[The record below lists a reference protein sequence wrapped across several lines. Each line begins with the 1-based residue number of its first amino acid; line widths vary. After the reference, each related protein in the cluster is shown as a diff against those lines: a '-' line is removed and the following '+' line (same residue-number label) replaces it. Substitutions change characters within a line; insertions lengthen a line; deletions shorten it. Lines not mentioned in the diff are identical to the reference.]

1 MLRYLI
7 IRVGQA
13 IIVVLIVT
21 LLIFAMIHLLP
32 GNPARAL
39 LGPRAS
45 PRALAQFEQANGYNQ
60 SIPVQYWDYMVRL
73 VHGNLGFSYKNNL
86 PVSRLIA
93 EDLPKTILL
102 VGLAFLFGLV
112 LAIPIGLYQAIRVT
126 GRFDKVMTALT
137 FVLYAMPSFWLAL
150 LLIYGLA
157 IQLHVF
163 PFEAPQGGTIGSIL
177 AHPLG
182 LVLPVV
188 TLGLGI
194 MAGFVR
200 YVRSSALD
208 SLVQDYVI
216 ACRAKGMSERRVIG
230 RHVLRNSI
238 VPVIT
243 LLGASIPYALSG
255 AIIIEA
261 VFNFP
266 GMGLLFWTAA
276 QSCDFSVLI
285 GCTLVVATGAV
296 VGSLAVDLMYMV
308 LDPRVRTA

>member
-1 MLRYLI
+1 MIRYLL

-13 IIVVLIVT
+13 VIVVLIVT
-21 LLIFAMIHLLP
+21 LLVFAMIHLLP
-32 GNPARAL
+32 GNPARSL
-39 LGPRAS
+39 LGTRAS
-45 PRALAQFEQANGYNQ
+45 PEVLARFERANGYNEPV
-60 SIPVQYWDYMVRL
+60 PVQYWDYMGRL
-73 VHGNLGFSYKNNL
+73 LHGNLGFSYKSNL
-86 PVSRLIA
+86 PVSSLIA

-102 VGLAFLFGLV
+102 VGLAFALGLA

-126 GRFDKVMTALT
+126 GRFDKLMTGVT
-137 FVLYAMPSFWLAL
+137 FIVYAMPSFWLAL
-150 LLIYGLA
+150 LLIYGFA
-157 IQLHVF
+157 IQLHIL
-163 PFEAPQGGTIGSIL
+163 PFEAPQGGSIGAIL

-208 SLVQDYVI
+208 SLIQDYVI
-216 ACRAKGMSERRVIG
+216 ACRAKGMSEKRIII

-238 VPVIT
+238 VPVVT

-266 GMGLLFWTAA
+266 GMGLLFWNAA
-276 QSCDFSVLI
+276 QSRDFAVLI

-296 VGSLAVDLMYMV
+296 VGSLIVDLSYVV
-308 LDPRVRTA
+308 LDPRVRRG

>member
-1 MLRYLI
+1 VTRYLI
-7 IRVGQA
+7 IRIAQA
-13 IIVVLIVT
+13 ILVILIVT
-21 LLIFAMIHLLP
+21 LLVFAMIHLLP
-32 GNPARAL
+32 GNPARSL

-45 PRALAQFEQANGYNQ
+45 PQVLARFEQANGYNK

-73 VHGNLGFSYKNNL
+73 LHGNLGFSYKANL
-86 PVSRLIA
+86 SVTHLIS

-102 VGLAFLFGLV
+102 VGLAFVFGLA
-112 LAIPIGLYQAIRVT
+112 LAIPVGLYQAIRVT
-126 GRFDKVMTALT
+126 GRFDKIMTAIT

-157 IQLHVF
+157 IELHVF
-163 PFEAPQGGTIGSIL
+163 PFEAPQGGSIGAIL

-200 YVRSSALD
+200 YIRSSALD
-208 SLVQDYVI
+208 SLIQDYVI
-216 ACRAKGMSERRVIG
+216 ACRAKGMTERRVIA

-238 VPVIT
+238 TPVIT

-276 QSCDFSVLI
+276 QSRDFAVLI

-296 VGSLAVDLMYMV
+296 VGSLVVDLLYMV
-308 LDPRVRTA
+308 LDPRVRNG

>member
-1 MLRYLI
+1 VVRYLI
-7 IRVGQA
+7 TRIGQA
-13 IIVVLIVT
+13 ILVVLIVT
-21 LLIFAMIHLLP
+21 LLVFAMNHLLP
-32 GNPARAL
+32 GNPARTL

-45 PRALAQFEQANGYNQ
+45 PLDLARFEKANGYNE
-60 SIPVQYWDYMVRL
+60 SIPVQYWDYMIRL
-73 VHGNLGFSYKNNL
+73 LHGNLGFSYKHNL
-86 PVSRLIA
+86 SVATLIS
-93 EDLPKTILL
+93 EDLPKTVLL
-102 VGLAFLFGLV
+102 VGLAFAFGLA

-126 GRFDKVMTALT
+126 GRFDKVFTAIT

-163 PFEAPQGGTIGSIL
+163 PFEAPQGGSVGSIL
-177 AHPLG
+177 AHPSG

-216 ACRAKGMSERRVIG
+216 ACRAKGMSERRLIG

-238 VPVIT
+238 VPVVT

-255 AIIIEA
+255 TIIIEA

-266 GMGLLFWTAA
+266 GMGLLFWSAA
-276 QSCDFSVLI
+276 QTRDFAVLI

-296 VGSLAVDLMYMV
+296 IGSLVVDLLYMV
-308 LDPRVRTA
+308 LDPRVRTG

>member
-1 MLRYLI
+1 VVRYLI
-7 IRVGQA
+7 IRIGQA

-21 LLIFAMIHLLP
+21 LLVFAMIHLLP
-32 GNPARAL
+32 GNPARSL

-45 PRALAQFEQANGYNQ
+45 PQALAQFEKANGYNDP
-60 SIPVQYWDYMVRL
+60 IPVQYWDYMVRL
-73 VHGNLGFSYKNNL
+73 FHGNLGFSYKYNL
-86 PVSRLIA
+86 PVSHLIA
-93 EDLPKTILL
+93 EDLPKTVLL

-112 LAIPIGLYQAIRVT
+112 LAIPIGLYQAIRVS
-126 GRFDKVMTALT
+126 GRFDKAMTGVT

-150 LLIYGLA
+150 LLVYALA
-157 IQLHVF
+157 IQLHVL
-163 PFEAPQGGTIGSIL
+163 PFEAPQGGSIGAIL
-177 AHPLG
+177 AHPAG

-208 SLVQDYVI
+208 SLIQDYII
-216 ACRAKGMSERRVIG
+216 ACRAKGMSEKRVIG

-276 QSCDFSVLI
+276 QTRDFAVLI

-296 VGSLAVDLMYMV
+296 VGSLIVDVSYVV
-308 LDPRVRTA
+308 LDPRVRTG

>member
-1 MLRYLI
+1 VTRYLT
-7 IRVGQA
+7 IRIGQA
-13 IIVVLIVT
+13 ILVILIVT
-21 LLIFAMIHLLP
+21 LLVFAMIHLLP
-32 GNPARAL
+32 GNPARSL

-45 PRALAQFEQANGYNQ
+45 PQVLARFEAANGYNK

-73 VHGNLGFSYKNNL
+73 LHGNLGFSYKANL
-86 PVSRLIA
+86 PVTHLIS
-93 EDLPKTILL
+93 EDLPKTVLL
-102 VGLAFLFGLV
+102 VGLAFVFGLV
-112 LAIPIGLYQAIRVT
+112 LAIPVGLYQAIRVT
-126 GRFDKVMTALT
+126 GRFDKIMTAVT

-150 LLIYGLA
+150 LLIYALA
-157 IQLHVF
+157 VEWHIL
-163 PFEAPQGGTIGSIL
+163 PFEAPQGGSIGSIL
-177 AHPLG
+177 AHPSG

-216 ACRAKGMSERRVIG
+216 ACRAKGMTERRVIA

-238 VPVIT
+238 TPVIT

-266 GMGLLFWTAA
+266 GMGLLFWSAA
-276 QSCDFSVLI
+276 QSRDFAVLI

-296 VGSLAVDLMYMV
+296 VGSLVVDLLYMV
-308 LDPRVRTA
+308 LDPRVRYG

>member
-1 MLRYLI
+1 VIRYLL

-13 IIVVLIVT
+13 VIVVLIVT
-21 LLIFAMIHLLP
+21 LLVFAMIHLLP
-32 GNPARAL
+32 GNPARSL
-39 LGPRAS
+39 LGTRAS
-45 PRALAQFEQANGYNQ
+45 PEVLARFERANGYNEPV
-60 SIPVQYWDYMVRL
+60 PVQYWDYMGRL
-73 VHGNLGFSYKNNL
+73 LHGNLGFSYKSNL
-86 PVSRLIA
+86 PVSSLIA

-102 VGLAFLFGLV
+102 VGLAFALGLA

-126 GRFDKVMTALT
+126 GRFDKLMTGVT
-137 FVLYAMPSFWLAL
+137 FIVYAMPSFWLAL
-150 LLIYGLA
+150 LLIYGFA
-157 IQLHVF
+157 IQLHIL
-163 PFEAPQGGTIGSIL
+163 PFEAPQGGSIGAIL

-208 SLVQDYVI
+208 SLIQDYVI
-216 ACRAKGMSERRVIG
+216 ACRAKGMSEKRIII

-238 VPVIT
+238 VPVVT

-266 GMGLLFWTAA
+266 GMGLLFWNAA
-276 QSCDFSVLI
+276 QSRDFAVLI

-296 VGSLAVDLMYMV
+296 VGSLIVDLSYVV
-308 LDPRVRTA
+308 LDPRVRRG